1 MGCHT
6 WFYNKIDNMPKE
18 HMSSIKEKLITDI
31 NGYWIMNTSKEDFI
45 KEIKENIDADESFAY
60 LKEMLKD
67 GYFESQVSK
76 YKKYLDILDKTICE
90 AVIATNQTY
99 VEALKKAGKFDGAAQ
114 AEAFKKTYETVMKLL
129 TEEAKTY
136 LTTLV
141 GDLEADIQN
150 KIEAQVN
157 LAKPQK

>member
-1 MGCHT
+1 MN
-6 WFYNKIDNMPKE
+6 WMKILAQIFEIVIFPLLGVGTAYLCYFIKVKIAE
-18 HMSSIKEKLITDI
+18 LKEKTR
-31 NGYWIMNTSKEDFI
+31 NEKE
-45 KEIKENIDADESFAY
+45 
-60 LKEMLKD
+60 
-67 GYFESQVSK
+67 
-76 YKKYLDILDKTICE
+76 KKYLDMLDKTVCE

>member
-1 MGCHT
+1 MNWMEILAQIFEIVIFPLLGVGTAYLCY
-6 WFYNKIDNMPKE
+6 FIKVKIAE
-18 HMSSIKEKLITDI
+18 LKEKTR
-31 NGYWIMNTSKEDFI
+31 NEKE
-45 KEIKENIDADESFAY
+45 
-60 LKEMLKD
+60 
-67 GYFESQVSK
+67 
-76 YKKYLDILDKTICE
+76 KKYLDMLDKTVCE

-114 AEAFKKTYETVMKLL
+114 AGAFKKTYETVMKLL

>member
-1 MGCHT
+1 MEILAQIFEIVIFPLLGVGTAYLCY
-6 WFYNKIDNMPKE
+6 FIKVKIAE
-18 HMSSIKEKLITDI
+18 LKEKTK
-31 NGYWIMNTSKEDFI
+31 NEKE
-45 KEIKENIDADESFAY
+45 
-60 LKEMLKD
+60 
-67 GYFESQVSK
+67 
-76 YKKYLDILDKTICE
+76 KKYLDMLDKTICE

-129 TEEAKTY
+129 TEEARTY

>member
-1 MGCHT
+1 MNWMEILAQIFEIVIFPLLGVGT
-6 WFYNKIDNMPKE
+6 AYLVYFIKVKIAE
-18 HMSSIKEKLITDI
+18 LKEKTK
-31 NGYWIMNTSKEDFI
+31 NEKE
-45 KEIKENIDADESFAY
+45 
-60 LKEMLKD
+60 
-67 GYFESQVSK
+67 
-76 YKKYLDILDKTICE
+76 KKYLNMLDKTICE

-157 LAKPQK
+157 LVKPQK

>member
-1 MGCHT
+1 MNWMEILAQIFEIVIFPLLGVCT
-6 WFYNKIDNMPKE
+6 AYLCYFIKVKIAE
-18 HMSSIKEKLITDI
+18 LKEKTK
-31 NGYWIMNTSKEDFI
+31 NEKE
-45 KEIKENIDADESFAY
+45 
-60 LKEMLKD
+60 
-67 GYFESQVSK
+67 
-76 YKKYLDILDKTICE
+76 KKYLDMLDKTICE

>member
-1 MGCHT
+1 MNWMEILAQLFEIVIFPLLGVGT
-6 WFYNKIDNMPKE
+6 AYLVYLIKVKIAE
-18 HMSSIKEKLITDI
+18 LKEKTK
-31 NGYWIMNTSKEDFI
+31 NEKE
-45 KEIKENIDADESFAY
+45 
-60 LKEMLKD
+60 
-67 GYFESQVSK
+67 
-76 YKKYLDILDKTICE
+76 KKYLDMLDKTICE

-99 VEALKKAGKFDGAAQ
+99 VEALKKAGKFDGVAQ

-157 LAKPQK
+157 LVKPQK

>member
-1 MGCHT
+1 MT
-6 WFYNKIDNMPKE
+6 WTDILKELFEIVIFPLLGVGTAYLVYFIKVKIAE
-18 HMSSIKEKLITDI
+18 LKEKTK
-31 NGYWIMNTSKEDFI
+31 NEKE
-45 KEIKENIDADESFAY
+45 
-60 LKEMLKD
+60 
-67 GYFESQVSK
+67 
-76 YKKYLDILDKTICE
+76 KKYLNMLDKTICE

-157 LAKPQK
+157 LAKLQK

>member
-1 MGCHT
+1 MNWMEILAQIFEIVILPLLGVGTAYLCY
-6 WFYNKIDNMPKE
+6 FIKVKIAE
-18 HMSSIKEKLITDI
+18 LKEKTK
-31 NGYWIMNTSKEDFI
+31 NEKE
-45 KEIKENIDADESFAY
+45 
-60 LKEMLKD
+60 
-67 GYFESQVSK
+67 
-76 YKKYLDILDKTICE
+76 KKYLDMLDKTICE

-136 LTTLV
+136 LITLV

>member
-1 MGCHT
+1 MN
-6 WFYNKIDNMPKE
+6 WMKILAQIFEIVIFPLLGVGTAYLCYLIKVKIAE
-18 HMSSIKEKLITDI
+18 IKEKTK
-31 NGYWIMNTSKEDFI
+31 NEKE
-45 KEIKENIDADESFAY
+45 
-60 LKEMLKD
+60 
-67 GYFESQVSK
+67 
-76 YKKYLDILDKTICE
+76 KKYLDMLDKTICE

-114 AEAFKKTYETVMKLL
+114 AEAFKKTYEVVMKLL

>member
-1 MGCHT
+1 MT
-6 WFYNKIDNMPKE
+6 WTDILKELFEIVIFPLLGVGTAYLCYLIKVKIAE
-18 HMSSIKEKLITDI
+18 IKEKTK
-31 NGYWIMNTSKEDFI
+31 NEKE
-45 KEIKENIDADESFAY
+45 
-60 LKEMLKD
+60 
-67 GYFESQVSK
+67 
-76 YKKYLDILDKTICE
+76 KKYLDMLDKTICE

-114 AEAFKKTYETVMKLL
+114 AEAFKKTYEVVMKLL
-129 TEEAKTY
+129 TEEAKAY
-136 LTTLV
+136 LTSLV

>member
-1 MGCHT
+1 MNWMEILAQIFEIVIFPLLGVGTAYLC
-6 WFYNKIDNMPKE
+6 YLIKVKIAE
-18 HMSSIKEKLITDI
+18 IKEKTK
-31 NGYWIMNTSKEDFI
+31 NEKE
-45 KEIKENIDADESFAY
+45 
-60 LKEMLKD
+60 
-67 GYFESQVSK
+67 
-76 YKKYLDILDKTICE
+76 KKYLDMLDKTICE

-114 AEAFKKTYETVMKLL
+114 AEAFKKTYEVVMKLL

-157 LAKPQK
+157 LVKPQK